1 MSPQLVKPRLAVI
14 GAGFYGLS
22 AAISALESEWDV
34 VVFESRSSAMS
45 AASEFNQARVHG
57 GYHYPRSLITAMRSR
72 KLYRKFLADYSS
84 AVIENPLATYLID
97 KNSKVSS
104 NQFRRISEVIGA
116 PLLPLQPQVKQL
128 INWNT
133 VEAGFTVEE
142 SVFDSSKLRA
152 LLIEKINNRGGE
164 IFYNT
169 KIIGIHEGRDLVSLE
184 FENEHQHS
192 VFDAVAVCTYGF
204 SRGFPGETSFDSD
217 IEAEVCEMVI
227 VDLPEELKQ
236 LSITVMDGPFWSITP
251 FPMKN
256 GHILS
261 SVRHTPHQRFREPE
275 AANSYLTNQRAL
287 KSRGGLMLLDS
298 SKHVPIMRDLTVR
311 SSLWGIKVIPTKRN
325 HSDSRPIMVKKSG
338 RIISILGSKLDNVY
352 DAQNEVINFLKSL

>member
-1 MSPQLVKPRLAVI
+1 MPRLAVI

-22 AAISALESEWDV
+22 SAVTALESDWEV
-34 VVFESRSSAMS
+34 AVFESQSSAMS
-45 AASEFNQARVHG
+45 AASAFNQARVHG
-57 GYHYPRSLITAMRSR
+57 GYHYPRSLKTAMRSR
-72 KLYRKFLADYSS
+72 NLYRRFINDYSS
-84 AVIENPLATYLID
+84 AVLENSLATYLIE

-104 NQFRRISEVIGA
+104 NQFRRMAEVIGA
-116 PLLPLQPQVKQL
+116 PLLPLQPQVKNL

-133 VEAGFTVEE
+133 IESGFNVEE
-142 SVFDSSKLRA
+142 SVFDSSLLKE
-152 LLIEKINNRGGE
+152 LLIQDIMNRGGE
-164 IFYNT
+164 IFFST
-169 KIIGIHEGRDLVSLE
+169 RVRSIQESLDFVRLE
-184 FENEHQHS
+184 FQNEDPNPN
-192 VFDAVAVCTYGF
+192 FDAVAICTYGF
-204 SRGFPGETSFDSD
+204 TKGLPSYTGFNSE

-227 VDLPEELKQ
+227 VDLPEELKE

-256 GHILS
+256 GHVLS

-275 AANSYLTNQRAL
+275 AANSYLNSQQNL